1 MVFCAGAG
9 STNVDLL
16 YKGFERLPKLG
27 EELYC
32 DEFSL
37 QLGGGLPATLIN
49 LGRLGVSARIATEL
63 GQDMFSE
70 FAKSKFQENGVEPA
84 NLYDGDKIPLNITS
98 AIILPA
104 DRTFFTYGKGS
115 IDPSDEAKEAFYR
128 MAAGAKVVL
137 MHPGGFLP
145 VYRRLKA
152 EGTKLVL
159 DTGWDEELSFSKYG
173 EYLELADYYTPNR
186 KEAMQITGTTSPEA
200 AAERLRVYF
209 DNVVVKVDKDGCI
222 GMDGGEMFFVPSID
236 EFQNVDSTG
245 AGDAFLAGFVYGLMH
260 DCPLKQCIAYGN
272 ITGGKSVTAVG
283 ALSAYVTEPELQ
295 AYYEKYYG

>member
-70 FAKSKFQENGVEPA
+70 FAKSKFQENGVEPV
-84 NLYDGDKIPLNITS
+84 NLYDGDNIPLNITS
-98 AIILPA
+98 AIILPE

-115 IDPSDEAKEAFYR
+115 IDPSESAKEAFYE
-128 MAAGAKVVL
+128 MATGAKVVL

-159 DTGWDEELSFSKYG
+159 DTGWDEEMSFSKYG

-186 KEAMQITGTTSPEA
+186 KEAMQITGASTPET

-209 DNVVVKVDKDGCI
+209 DQVVVKVDKDGCI
-222 GMDGGEMFFVPSID
+222 GMDGSKMFFVPSID
-236 EFQNVDSTG
+236 EFRNVDSTG

-260 DCPLKQCIAYGN
+260 DCELRQCIAYGN
-272 ITGGKSVTAVG
+272 ITGGKAVTAVG
-283 ALSAYVTEPELQ
+283 ALSAYVTESELQ

>member
-1 MVFCAGAG
+1 MAFCAGAG

-70 FAKSKFQENGVEPA
+70 FAKSKFRENGVEPV

-115 IDPSDEAKEAFYR
+115 IDPSESAKEAFYR
-128 MAAGAKVVL
+128 MATGAKVVL

-209 DNVVVKVDKDGCI
+209 GNVVVKVDKDGCI